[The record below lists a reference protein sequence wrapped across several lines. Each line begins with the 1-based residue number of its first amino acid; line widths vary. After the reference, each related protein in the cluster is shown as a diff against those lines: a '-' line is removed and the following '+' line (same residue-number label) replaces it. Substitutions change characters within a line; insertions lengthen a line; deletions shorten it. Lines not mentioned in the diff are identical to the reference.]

1 MAYRTI
7 FEEVNQKAG
16 GQNRSKEWYRSN
28 IFFARS
34 VKYEK
39 DPSKMIT
46 DERVDDID
54 VMGGRDQNVVR
65 GFPKLFSL
73 MLWEYRAKWRRQLP
87 FYDKYPLAYILDFQ
101 PNYFFA
107 VNLHYYSPE
116 ERIGIANSLA
126 ENKIPKFT
134 KGAHKYLLSEVRSPF
149 LDFATPEW
157 NTICLL
163 PIEEFVRDLGGVEIP
178 IPSEKVWGR

>member
-1 MAYRTI
+1 
-7 FEEVNQKAG
+7 
-16 GQNRSKEWYRSN
+16 
-28 IFFARS
+28 
-34 VKYEK
+34 
-39 DPSKMIT
+39 MIT